1 MLTAKQNMHEVVFN
15 GKPDRYV
22 NQYEA
27 MQLLISP
34 AMMLGASAKKGEG
47 QAVNAWGVTYE
58 WPEGTP
64 GGFPVHTPE
73 KIVVK
78 DIEHWA
84 DYVKA
89 PSLDVPDQLWEICQG
104 MYAAVDGNKAYKACM
119 IAPGMFEQSHHLC
132 SIDLALEYY
141 MTNPDEMHDLIKYIF
156 DWEMELAIKICDKLH
171 PDMIFHHDDWGS
183 EQNSF
188 MRPSMFEDFFLE
200 PYKQV
205 YGYYHDH
212 GVEMVVH
219 HSDSY
224 AANLVPDMIEMGI
237 NVFQGCMRS
246 NNVAELVKQ
255 YGDKITVM
263 GDIDNKQVD
272 FTGWTVDDCVKAARL
287 TLDANPLNGYIPCI
301 TEGGP
306 GSVYPGTYMELI
318 HAIDNYNCEKFGW
331 TVEEIEAQRAP
342 LQVMF

>member
-1 MLTAKQNMHEVVFN
+1 MLTAKENMHEVVFN

-34 AMMLGASAKKGEG
+34 TFMTGEAVKEG
-47 QAVNAWGVTYE
+47 GPEVVNAWGVTNA
-58 WPEGTP
+58 WPAGTP
-64 GGFPVHTPE
+64 GSFPVHTPD

-78 DIEHWA
+78 DIEHWK
-84 DYVKA
+84 DYVKV
-89 PSLDVPDQLWEICQG
+89 PSTEFPDELWNICQG
-104 MYAAVDGNKAYKACM
+104 MYAAVDGTKAYKACM
-119 IAPGMFEQSHHLC
+119 WAPGMFEQVHHLC
-132 SIDLALEYY
+132 SIDQALLYY
-141 MTNPDEMHDLIKYIF
+141 MINEDEMHELIKVIF
-156 DWEMELAIKICDKLH
+156 DYEMEMAVKICDKLH
-171 PDMIFHHDDWGS
+171 PDMLFHHDDWGS
-183 EQNSF
+183 EANSF
-188 MRPSMFEDFFLE
+188 LRPEMFEDFFLE

-205 YGYYHDH
+205 YQYYKDH

-237 NVFQGCMRS
+237 NVWQGCMRS
-246 NNVAELVKQ
+246 NNVADLVKK
-255 YGDKITVM
+255 YGDKITFM

-272 FTGWTVDDCVKAARL
+272 FTGWKVEDCVNAARL
-287 TLDANPLNGYIPCI
+287 TLDANPVNGYIPCI

-331 TVEEIEAQRAP
+331 TVEELEAQRAP